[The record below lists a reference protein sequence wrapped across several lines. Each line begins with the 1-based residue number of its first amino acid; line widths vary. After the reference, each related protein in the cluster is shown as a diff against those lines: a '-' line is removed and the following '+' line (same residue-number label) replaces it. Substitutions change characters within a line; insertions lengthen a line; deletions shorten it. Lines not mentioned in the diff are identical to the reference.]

1 MPIISTS
8 SDHLYVLYSLVLGIP
23 GIFLMLFEVSIRR
36 KILFCGRLKGTD
48 NIDNKK

>member
-36 KILFCGRLKGTD
+36 KNSFLRKTERDGQYRQ
-48 NIDNKK
+48 